1 VKFSRPKYQKPV
13 TGVGVFKLGKT
24 SFSVD
29 VHYKDAKG
37 NDESENFSFKL
48 SDLPEDL
55 PETFELRNGGQYF
68 WNIRADGSAIN
79 SVRPAKGTFNVV
91 CDGVTK
97 DEKDNYQVIER
108 TGDFGKYWQVVVN
121 LRVVDGNAAGILFP
135 CYLPFAS
142 EYKGERQERFVDDGE
157 GNLTI
162 VGNPDKSR
170 AIAQLFDLIEYAGL
184 ADIEIPFPDS
194 EDEQDVL
201 AVFSKTLRKAKKK
214 FMLIVEK
221 GYIKSMASIDDA
233 DDEEV
238 EDEEEIET
246 DEDEVEEVEEE
257 VVEEPKKKV
266 SKKLPEVVEKV
277 SKAVKKPVVED
288 DDEEEVEQPKKKSK
302 RPQFSDD

>member
-1 VKFSRPKYQKPV
+1 MKFSKPKYQKPI

-29 VHYKDAKG
+29 VQFKDAKG
-37 NDESENFSFKL
+37 NDDSENFSFKL

-55 PETFELRNGGQYF
+55 PESFDLRNGVSYF

-79 SVRPAKGTFNVV
+79 NVRPAKGTFNVV

-97 DEKDNYQVIER
+97 DDKDNYQVIER

-184 ADIEIPFPDS
+184 ADTEIPFPDS

-201 AVFSKTLRKAKKK
+201 AVFSKALRKAKKK

-221 GYIKSMASIDDA
+221 GYIKSMASVDDTDEDA
-233 DDEEV
+233 EDD
-238 EDEEEIET
+238 EEIET

-277 SKAVKKPVVED
+277 SKAVKKAPVVED
-288 DDEEEVEQPKKKSK
+288 DDEVEQPKKKSK
-302 RPQFSDD
+302 RPQFLDD